1 MSDASALAGG
11 GLSPMGASKDS
22 ATGGRLGDKIFRGLS
37 GAAGFTVLVV
47 IGGIGVFLVTKAI
60 PALQQDTTN
69 FLTTREFLP
78 EADPPTFGV
87 AALAFGTVL
96 SSFLALVMAVPVAL
110 GVALFITQVAPR
122 PIAGVLGNLVD
133 LLAAVPSVVYGL
145 WGVAFLND
153 KIKPVSSGLH
163 SAFGWIPLFGDTGG
177 RYGRSLFLAS
187 VVLAI
192 MILPIVAALSREIF
206 LQVPSGTREA
216 AYALGATRWEM
227 IRTAVLP
234 FSRPGITAAIMLGLG
249 RALGETIA
257 VALVLLSNFEIS
269 AKVLGPG
276 GNTVAANIATKF
288 AEYGPTG
295 RGALIATGLVLFVI
309 TFVVNLAARGIVYR
323 SARRLQAD
331 A

>member
-1 MSDASALAGG
+1 MPMSESLDGVV
-11 GLSPMGASKDS
+11 
-22 ATGGRLGDKIFRGLS
+22 GGRLGDKVFRGLS
-37 GAAGFTVLVV
+37 AAAGATLLVV
-47 IGGIGVFLVTKAI
+47 IEGIGIFLVAKAI
-60 PALQQDTTN
+60 PALRADTTS
-69 FLTTREFLP
+69 FLGTREFLP

-87 AALAFGTVL
+87 AALAFGTL
-96 SSFLALVMAVPVAL
+96 MSSFLALLMAVPVAL

-122 PIAGVLGNLVD
+122 RVAGILGNLVD

-145 WGVAFLND
+145 WGVAYLDD
-153 KIKPVSSGLH
+153 KIKPVSAGLH
-163 SAFGWIPLFGDTGG
+163 HAFGWIPLFGDTGG
-177 RYGRSLFLAS
+177 RYGRSIFLAA

-192 MILPIVAALSREIF
+192 MILPIIAALSREIF
-206 LQVPSGTREA
+206 LQVPAGNREA

-234 FSRPGITAAIMLGLG
+234 FSRPGITAAVMLGLG

-257 VALVLLSNFEIS
+257 VALVLLSNFDIT

-309 TFVVNLAARGIVYR
+309 AFLVNLAARGIVYR
-323 SARRLQAD
+323 SSRRMAVE

>member
-1 MSDASALAGG
+1 MSEAPVLAGG
-11 GLSPMGASKDS
+11 GLTPLRASQDS
-22 ATGGRLGDKIFRGLS
+22 AAGGRRGDTIFRALSGGAGLS
-37 GAAGFTVLVV
+37 LLLV
-47 IGGIGVFLVTKAI
+47 IGGIGVFLVAKAI
-60 PALQQDTTN
+60 PALRADTTS

-78 EADPPTFGV
+78 EADSPTFGV

-122 PIAGVLGNLVD
+122 RVAAVLANLVD

-145 WGVAFLND
+145 WGVAYLND
-153 KIKPVSSGLH
+153 KIVPVSKFLH
-163 SAFGWIPLFGDTGG
+163 SVFGWIPLFGDTGG
-177 RYGRSLFLAS
+177 RYGRSIFLAS

-192 MILPIVAALSREIF
+192 MILPIIAALSREIF
-206 LQVPSGTREA
+206 LQVPHGNREA

-234 FSRPGITAAIMLGLG
+234 FSRPGITAAVMLGLG

-257 VALVLLSNFEIS
+257 VALVLLSNFEITI
-269 AKVLGPG
+269 KVLGPG

-323 SARRLQAD
+323 SARRFEVEA
-331 A
+331 

>member
-1 MSDASALAGG
+1 
-11 GLSPMGASKDS
+11 MGAAKDS

-37 GAAGFTVLVV
+37 GGAGLTLLVV
-47 IGGIGVFLVTKAI
+47 IGGIAVFLVSKAI
-60 PALQQDTTN
+60 PALRADTTN
-69 FLTTREFLP
+69 FLTTKEFLP
-78 EADPPTFGV
+78 EADSPTFGV
-87 AALAFGTVL
+87 AALAFGTVV
-96 SSFLALVMAVPVAL
+96 SSALALVMAVPVAL

-122 PIAGVLGNLVD
+122 RIAGVLGNLVD

-145 WGVAFLND
+145 WGVAYLND
-153 KIKPVSSGLH
+153 KIKPVSAGLH
-163 SAFGWIPLFGDTGG
+163 SALGWIPLFGDTGG

-192 MILPIVAALSREIF
+192 MILPIIAALSREIF

-309 TFVVNLAARGIVYR
+309 TFLVNLAARAIVYR
-323 SARRLQAD
+323 SARRFEAE

>member
-1 MSDASALAGG
+1 MPMSESLDGVV
-11 GLSPMGASKDS
+11 
-22 ATGGRLGDKIFRGLS
+22 GGRLGDKVFRGLS
-37 GAAGFTVLVV
+37 AAAGATLLVV
-47 IGGIGVFLVTKAI
+47 IAGIGIFLVAKAI
-60 PALQQDTTN
+60 PALRADTTS
-69 FLTTREFLP
+69 FLGTREFLP
-78 EADPPTFGV
+78 EADPPAFGV
-87 AALAFGTVL
+87 AALAFGTL
-96 SSFLALVMAVPVAL
+96 MSSFLALLMAVPVAL

-122 PIAGVLGNLVD
+122 RVAGILGNLVD

-145 WGVAFLND
+145 WGVAYLDD
-153 KIKPVSSGLH
+153 KIKPVSAGLH
-163 SAFGWIPLFGDTGG
+163 HAFGWIPLFGDTGG
-177 RYGRSLFLAS
+177 RYGRSIFLAA

-192 MILPIVAALSREIF
+192 MILPIIAALSREIF
-206 LQVPSGTREA
+206 LRVPAGNREA

-234 FSRPGITAAIMLGLG
+234 FSRPGITAAVMLGLG

-257 VALVLLSNFEIS
+257 VALVLLSNFEIT

-309 TFVVNLAARGIVYR
+309 TFLVNLAARGIVYR
-323 SARRLQAD
+323 SSRRMAVE